1 MSMALA
7 VAMPYPIAWR
17 WSLSLRQQAAGADV
31 ILPRVM
37 PGDDAQIIQAVLDG
51 QVDRYAELVEKYQ
64 FFALRIAFSFLGNY
78 EDAKDASQEAFV
90 SAYRSLACFRRGAAF
105 STWLYRIVVNE
116 CKDAHRR
123 SARQPATVSLGPA
136 HPGEDAVPDL
146 FIVDV
151 EDHAAGPSDRLA
163 DQELSRQLSRA
174 IAQLPLQQRTAFLL
188 HHVHGLPLDQVAG
201 VMNCRTGT
209 VKSHVFR
216 ATTSLK
222 AQLAP
227 WLAQEGR

>member
-1 MSMALA
+1 MT
-7 VAMPYPIAWR
+7 
-17 WSLSLRQQAAGADV
+17 
-31 ILPRVM
+31 
-37 PGDDAQIIQAVLDG
+37 GDDAQIIQAVLDG

-64 FFALRIAFSFLGNY
+64 VFALRIAFSFLGNY

-90 SAYRSLACFRRGAAF
+90 SAYRSLARFRRGAAF

-116 CKDAHRR
+116 CKDTHRR
-123 SARQPATVSLGPA
+123 NARQPATISLGPA
-136 HPGEDAVPDL
+136 QGGEDTTPDL
-146 FIVDV
+146 FTVDV
-151 EDHAAGPSDRLA
+151 AAEAAGPHEQFSN
-163 DQELSRQLSRA
+163 QELSRRLSQA
-174 IAQLPLQQRTAFLL
+174 ITRLPRHQRTAFLL

-201 VMNCRTGT
+201 VMSCRIGT

-216 ATTSLK
+216 ATASLK